1 MGRPAKTEERSEEI
15 MRAFEACVLRQGL
28 AATTLTDVA
37 DESGLP
43 RSLVRYFMGNRD
55 EMVDRLIER
64 LMTLAMARIAAVR
77 DQSGEMSVA
86 RLLDAWFGEVFA
98 DERSNALM
106 GELWYLA
113 RTDPHIRERVTGVYA
128 YATSLLTDAMAH
140 ERFGSV
146 ASREDAAFAIL
157 ALALGQTSLNDF
169 GLAAS
174 ADAMRSQAQRIVE
187 SLAMETSR

>member
-1 MGRPAKTEERSEEI
+1 MGRPPKTEERSEEI
-15 MRAFEACVLRQGL
+15 MRAFEACVLRHGL

-37 DESGLP
+37 DKSGLP

-64 LMTLAMARIAAVR
+64 LMAVATSRIDTVR
-77 DQSGEMSVA
+77 DASGDMSVA
-86 RLLDAWFGEVFA
+86 RLLDAYFGEVFA

-113 RTDPHIRERVTGVYA
+113 RTDPHIRDRVHGVYL
-128 YATSLLTDAMAH
+128 YATSLLTDALAR
-140 ERFGSV
+140 ERIGS
-146 ASREDAAFAIL
+146 ATSRRDAALAIL
-157 ALALGQTSLNDF
+157 SLALGQTSLNDF

-187 SLAMETSR
+187 SLSMETSR

>member
-15 MRAFEACVLRQGL
+15 MQAFETCVLRKGL
-28 AATTLTDVA
+28 LATTLADVA

-43 RSLVRYFMGNRD
+43 RSLVRYFIGNRD
-55 EMVDRLIER
+55 EMVDRLVER
-64 LMTLAMARIAAVR
+64 LMTLAMSRIDAVR
-77 DQSGEMSVA
+77 DQSGAMPA
-86 RLLDAWFGEVFA
+86 TRLLDAWFGEVFA

-128 YATSLLTDAMAH
+128 YATSLLTDAMAR
-140 ERFGSV
+140 ERIGSDR
-146 ASREDAAFAIL
+146 SRRDAAFAVL

-174 ADAMRSQAQRIVE
+174 ADAIRDEARRIVH
-187 SLAMETSR
+187 SLSMETSR